1 MLLAVDVGTTVLKA
15 GLFGRDGTA
24 IARAER
30 PLVLLPDPDPVRHET
45 DARGWIRAL
54 REATGELGLHGGAP
68 VEAVVVS
75 GNNPTLVPSA
85 ADGAPLANAITWMD
99 RRATE
104 EARWVSEARGCPT
117 DASHFLPKALWL
129 QRNRP
134 DVYDRSRW
142 LFSCPEHVVFT
153 LTGTA
158 VTFLPTPQYTRSI
171 MWDAGVVR
179 RIGLDP
185 DRFPP
190 FLATG
195 ARVGMVTAAGAAAT
209 GIPEGSPVFAGAPDY
224 IVALLGT
231 GTVAPGR
238 ACLRAGTS
246 EGVNLCSP
254 REIDD
259 ARLMCV
265 SHVAAGCWNV
275 SGFISTSGKALEW
288 FMKASGGTA
297 AGYERLFEDVAKV
310 PAGADRLLFLPYL
323 AGERSPIW
331 DPDARGA
338 FIGLTLNHGT
348 REMSRAVVE
357 SVAYA
362 VRDVIEV
369 MEEAGAP
376 VRDLRITGRPSRSP
390 VWNQIKADVTGR
402 RILVPAAADPD
413 LAGDACLALYGLG
426 EYDSIAVAA
435 DSIAR
440 MGAVFEPDPRALGVY
455 DEMFPL
461 YRETYRGLRSV
472 FTALSHPPAAG

>member
-24 IARAER
+24 VSRAER

-45 DARGWIRAL
+45 DAGGWIRAL
-54 REATGELGLHGGAP
+54 REATGDLGLHGGAP
-68 VEAVVVS
+68 VGAVVVS
-75 GNNPTLVPSA
+75 GNSPTLVPA
-85 ADGAPLANAITWMD
+85 AVDGAPLANAITWMD
-99 RRATE
+99 RRAAE
-104 EARWVSEARGCPT
+104 EARWIAEVRGCPT

-142 LFSCPEHVVFT
+142 LFSCPEHVVFA

-171 MWDAGVVR
+171 MWDAEIVR
-179 RIGLDP
+179 RIGLDA

-190 FLATG
+190 FLASG
-195 ARVGMVTAAGAAAT
+195 ARVGTVTVAGAAAT

-265 SHVAAGCWNV
+265 SHVAAG
-275 SGFISTSGKALEW
+275 A
-288 FMKASGGTA
+288 GTL
-297 AGYERLFEDVAKV
+297 GLHLDVRQ
-310 PAGADRLLFLPYL
+310 GARVVHEGVRRDR
-323 AGERSPIW
+323 
-331 DPDARGA
+331 
-338 FIGLTLNHGT
+338 
-348 REMSRAVVE
+348 
-357 SVAYA
+357 
-362 VRDVIEV
+362 
-369 MEEAGAP
+369 
-376 VRDLRITGRPSRSP
+376 GR
-390 VWNQIKADVTGR
+390 V
-402 RILVPAAADPD
+402 
-413 LAGDACLALYGLG
+413 
-426 EYDSIAVAA
+426 
-435 DSIAR
+435 
-440 MGAVFEPDPRALGVY
+440 
-455 DEMFPL
+455 
-461 YRETYRGLRSV
+461 
-472 FTALSHPPAAG
+472 

>member
-1 MLLAVDVGTTVLKA
+1 MLLAVDIGTTVLKA
-15 GLFGRDGTA
+15 GLFSRDGMA
-24 IARAER
+24 GPRAER
-30 PLVLLPDPDPVRHET
+30 PLVLLSDPDPVRHET

-54 REATGELGLHGGAP
+54 REATGDLGLHGGAP
-68 VEAVVVS
+68 LEAVVVS
-75 GNNPTLVPSA
+75 GNNPTLVPAA
-85 ADGAPLANAITWMD
+85 ADGTPLANAITWMD
-99 RRATE
+99 RRATG
-104 EARWVSEARGCPT
+104 EARSIAEARGCPT

-129 QRNRP
+129 QRNRRE
-134 DVYDRSRW
+134 VYERSRW
-142 LFSCPEHVVFT
+142 LFSCPEHVVFA

-171 MWDAGVVR
+171 MWDADIVR

-190 FLATG
+190 FLASG
-195 ARVGMVTAAGAAAT
+195 ARVGAVSAAGAAAT

-231 GTVAPGR
+231 GTVMPGR

-254 REIDD
+254 REIND

-265 SHVAAGCWNV
+265 SHVAQGCWNV

-288 FMKASGGTA
+288 FMKASGGSA
-297 AGYERLFEDVAKV
+297 AGYERLFEDIARV

-338 FIGLTLNHGT
+338 FVGLTLNHGT
-348 REMSRAVVE
+348 REMTRAVVE

-376 VRDLRITGRPSRSP
+376 VRDLRITGRPSRSA
-390 VWNQIKADVTGR
+390 VWNRIKADVTGR
-402 RILVPAAADPD
+402 RIIVPAAVDPD
-413 LAGDACLALYGLG
+413 LAGDVCLALFGLG
-426 EYDSIAVAA
+426 DYGSIAAAA
-435 DSIAR
+435 DAIFAT
-440 MGAVFEPDPRALGVY
+440 GAVFEPDPGATRVY
-455 DEMFPL
+455 DELFAL
-461 YRETYRGLRSV
+461 YRETYRGLRPV
-472 FTALSHPPAAG
+472 FAALSRRAG